1 MLTREEAQ
9 KRINDLSNKINRH
22 NYRYYVLSQPVIS
35 DFEFDQLLKELEQ
48 LERGFP
54 ELIRPDSPTQRIG
67 ADLTK
72 EFKQVRHKYP
82 MMSLGNTYSEEEV
95 ADFDQRVRKLLMEE
109 PEYVCELKYDG
120 VAVGLTYRNGRLVQ
134 ALTRGD
140 GEQGDDVTANAR
152 TIKSIPL
159 TLWGDYP
166 DEFEIRGEIFMPRSS
181 FDNLNSERAKKG
193 LPLFANPR
201 NAASGSLKMQDPA
214 EVASRNLDCFLYSIL
229 GENLPA
235 RDHYQCL
242 MKAKEWGLKV
252 SPYLA
257 KCHSLQEIYS
267 FIHLWDHRRKELSF
281 DIDGIVIKVNAYRQQ
296 QMLGFTAKSPR
307 WAIAYKF
314 KAERVSTPLLSVA
327 YQVGRTGAVTPV
339 ANLEPVQLAG
349 TTVKRASLHNADIIR
364 KLDLHEGDHV
374 FVEKGGEIIPK
385 VVGVD
390 LLQRKPDSKPVV
402 FITHCPECGT
412 PLVRKENEA
421 AHYCPNE
428 YHCPPQIKGKLEHFI
443 SRKAMNIDSLGEGK
457 IEILFDNGFIKDPS
471 DLFSLTYEQLFGL
484 EKVIISDD
492 GLKEKRISFREKTA
506 QKILE
511 GIERSKQTPFEK
523 VLYALGIRYVGETVA
538 KKLAAEFGDIDKLKE
553 ATFEELISVDEIGD
567 KIAESVRNYFSD
579 PDNVAL
585 IEKLRQHGIRFSVDK
600 AETEIIEDRL
610 GGKSFVISGVFS
622 GYSRDQLK
630 EMIERYGGRNVTAV
644 SSKTDYLLAGE
655 DMGPAKLKKARE
667 LGVKIISEEEF
678 LEIVEGF

>member
-1 MLTREEAQ
+1 M
-9 KRINDLSNKINRH
+9 DLSHEINLH

-35 DFEFDQLLKELEQ
+35 DFEFDRLLKELEQ
-48 LERGFP
+48 LEQAFP
-54 ELIRPDSPTQRIG
+54 EFVLPDSPTQRIG

-72 EFKQVRHKYP
+72 EFAQVRHKYP
-82 MMSLGNTYSEEEV
+82 MMSLGNTYSEEEI
-95 ADFDQRVRKLLMEE
+95 ADFDQRVRKILVEV
-109 PEYVCELKYDG
+109 PEYICELKYDG
-120 VAVGLTYRNGRLVQ
+120 VAIGLTYRNGRLVQ

-140 GEQGDDVTANAR
+140 GEQGDDVIANAR

-166 DEFEIRGEIFMPRSS
+166 DEFEIRGEVFMPRSS
-181 FDNLNSERAKKG
+181 FNNLNSERAQKG

-201 NAASGSLKMQDPA
+201 NAASGSLKMLDPA
-214 EVASRNLDCFLYSIL
+214 EVASRNLDCFLYHML
-229 GENLPA
+229 GENPPA
-235 RDHYQCL
+235 DDHYQCL

-257 KCHSLQEIYS
+257 KCHSLEEIYS
-267 FIHLWDHRRKELSF
+267 FIHLWDQGRKELPF
-281 DIDGIVIKVNAYRQQ
+281 DIDGIVIKVNSYRQQ
-296 QMLGFTAKSPR
+296 QMLGYTAKSPR

-390 LLQRKPDSKPVV
+390 IAMRMPDTAPVI

-412 PLVRKENEA
+412 QLIRQENEA

-457 IEILFDNGFIKDPS
+457 IEMLFDKGLVKDPS
-471 DLFSLTYEQLFGL
+471 DLYSLTYAQLFGL
-484 EKVIISDD
+484 EKVYISED
-492 GLKEKRISFREKTA
+492 GLKEKKISFREKTA
-506 QKILE
+506 QNILE
-511 GIERSKQTPFEK
+511 GIEQSKQTPFEK
-523 VLYALGIRYVGETVA
+523 VLYALGIRYAGETVA
-538 KKLAAEFGDIDKLKE
+538 KKLAGAFGDIDKLKE
-553 ATFEELISVDEIGD
+553 ATFEELISVEEIGD
-567 KIAESVRNYFSD
+567 KIAESVRSYFSD

-585 IEKLRQHGIRFSVDK
+585 IEKIRQHGIRFSAEK
-600 AETEIIEDRL
+600 AVAEIIEDKL

-622 GYSRDQLK
+622 GYSRDRLK
-630 EMIERYGGRNVTAV
+630 EMIEKYGGRNVAAV

-655 DMGPAKLKKARE
+655 GMGPAKLKKARE
-667 LGVKIISEEEF
+667 LGVKIISEKEF
-678 LEIVEGF
+678 LKIVEGF